1 MRKWHEV
8 KDSGSWG
15 VPGAERAA
23 APWGLARVSLRGWAR
38 SDALWTEPGSAAGL
52 CNVGSPN
59 LPAGQEHWFLE
70 HPVGLCPLGR
80 KSCTEKGEMCPFLAT
95 DPLESPTQL
104 VTSWCPAWAPRP
116 DPQCWFGRARCL
128 RLCQV
133 SALPFPPTAIALLKD
148 REPGA
153 FIIRDSHS
161 FRGAYGLAMKVAS
174 PPPTVM
180 QQNKKGIVRP
190 PASHAG
196 MLAIVRPRTS
206 GQEALL
212 SSDVPL
218 SMR

>member
-1 MRKWHEV
+1 MPLPSHRPTRIPDPAGNVVVPSVGTPSRPPPLVWE
-8 KDSGSWG
+8 GTLPPA
-15 VPGAERAA
+15 VPG
-23 APWGLARVSLRGWAR
+23 LS
-38 SDALWTEPGSAAGL
+38 
-52 CNVGSPN
+52 
-59 LPAGQEHWFLE
+59 
-70 HPVGLCPLGR
+70 
-80 KSCTEKGEMCPFLAT
+80 
-95 DPLESPTQL
+95 
-104 VTSWCPAWAPRP
+104 
-116 DPQCWFGRARCL
+116 
-128 RLCQV
+128 
-133 SALPFPPTAIALLKD
+133 SALPPTAIALLKD

-206 GQEALL
+206 GQAALL